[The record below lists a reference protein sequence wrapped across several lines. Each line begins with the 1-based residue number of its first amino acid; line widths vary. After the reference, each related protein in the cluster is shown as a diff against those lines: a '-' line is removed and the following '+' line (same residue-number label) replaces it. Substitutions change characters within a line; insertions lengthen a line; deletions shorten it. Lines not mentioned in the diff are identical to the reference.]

1 MAIRYWLVICAV
13 LFLVTPG
20 TIDAKKVALIIGN
33 SNYDH
38 TTTLANPVNDAML
51 IAASA
56 DEAGFDD
63 VTMALDL
70 TTDDFQQTLREFR
83 KKADGADVAMVY
95 YAGHGIEGQGKNWLI
110 PVNAELNAS
119 LDLPYEAMEL
129 DRVMESL
136 SGAQIRMVVL
146 DACRNNP
153 FARSW
158 KSSTRAVNRGLAGIE
173 VDDVLV
179 IYAAAP
185 GQTAMDGGGVHSPFA
200 ASFATRLPQA
210 GLPVQLLGG
219 MVRDDVL
226 SETGGSQRPFVSASI
241 TGTPVYLVEGGDRL
255 VLSSDN
261 EFPETAALNESELDA
276 LAWKGALGVN
286 SMRSYRLYLDQ
297 FPAGQFAELA
307 SDNIAKLAGTDSDGS
322 AEKPIAG
329 LIAGFLPN
337 KADVVE
343 SEPLPID
350 GIWKISTLK
359 KRIKIEKGRAFAID
373 GWTHAFILK
382 VMPDMVVFRN
392 MERTGNGQ
400 YHADDLPLLSK
411 AEMTLK
417 PDGNISVKVKTAPFP
432 TSFTLIRETL
442 EDADAMA
449 AEQDLLTAE
458 K

>member
-1 MAIRYWLVICAV
+1 MAIRYWLEICAI
-13 LFLVTPG
+13 LLLVAPG
-20 TIDAKKVALIIGN
+20 ALEAKKVALIIGN
-33 SNYDH
+33 SNYDN
-38 TTTLANPVNDAML
+38 TTTLPNPVNDAML
-51 IAASA
+51 IVTSA

-70 TTDDFQQTLREFR
+70 TTGDFQKTLREFR
-83 KKADGADVAMVY
+83 KKADGADVAMIY

-158 KSSTRAVNRGLAGIE
+158 KSGTRAVSRGLAGIE
-173 VDDVLV
+173 ADDVLV

-185 GQTAMDGGGVHSPFA
+185 GQTAMDGDGDHSPFA
-200 ASFATRLPQA
+200 ASFANRLPQA

-226 SETGGSQRPFVSASI
+226 SETGGTQRPFVSASI

-255 VLSSDN
+255 AVSN
-261 EFPETAALNESELDA
+261 QNQFPEAAALNETDLDA
-276 LAWKGALGVN
+276 LAWQGALGSN
-286 SMRSYRLYLDQ
+286 SMRSFRLYLDQ

-307 SDNIAKLAGTDSDGS
+307 SDNIAMLAGTDSDGS
-322 AEKPIAG
+322 ADKPIAG
-329 LIAGFLPN
+329 LIDGFLPM
-337 KADVVE
+337 KADVKE
-343 SEPLPID
+343 SKSSPID
-350 GIWKISTLK
+350 GIWKISTIQ
-359 KRIKIEKGRAFAID
+359 KRIKIEKGRAYAID
-373 GWTHAFILK
+373 GWTQAFILRIL
-382 VMPDMVVFRN
+382 PDMVVFKN
-392 MERTGNGQ
+392 VERIGNGQ
-400 YHADDLPLLSK
+400 YQADDLPLLAK
-411 AEMTLK
+411 AVMTLK
-417 PDGNISVKVKTAPFP
+417 PDGNISVHVKTSPFP
-432 TSFTLIRETL
+432 TSYTLIRETL
-442 EDADAMA
+442 DDAEAMTT
-449 AEQDLLTAE
+449 EQDLLTVE

>member
-1 MAIRYWLVICAV
+1 MLV
-13 LFLVTPG
+13 
-20 TIDAKKVALIIGN
+20 
-33 SNYDH
+33 
-38 TTTLANPVNDAML
+38 
-51 IAASA
+51 AASA

-70 TTDDFQQTLREFR
+70 TTDEFQRTLREFR
-83 KKADGADVAMVY
+83 KKASGADVAMVY

-158 KSSTRAVNRGLAGIE
+158 KSGTRAVNRGLAGIE

-185 GQTAMDGGGVHSPFA
+185 GQTAMDGDGVHSPFA
-200 ASFATRLPQA
+200 ASFANRLRQV
-210 GLPVQLLGG
+210 GLPIQLLGG

-255 VLSSDN
+255 APANES
-261 EFPETAALNESELDA
+261 EFPETAALGEADLDA
-276 LAWKGALGVN
+276 LAWQGALRAN

-307 SDNIAKLAGTDSDGS
+307 SDNIAGLSGTDSDGS
-322 AEKPIAG
+322 ADKPIAG
-329 LIAGFLPN
+329 LIDGLLPM
-337 KADVVE
+337 KADVAE
-343 SEPLPID
+343 SQPLPID
-350 GIWKISTLK
+350 GIWKISTIK
-359 KRIKIEKGRAFAID
+359 RRIKIEKGRAYAID

-382 VMPDMVVFRN
+382 ILPDMVVFKN
-392 MERTGNGQ
+392 VERIGKGQ
-400 YHADDLPLLSK
+400 YQANDLPLL
-411 AEMTLK
+411 ANAAMTLK
-417 PDGNISVKVKTAPFP
+417 SDGNILVEVETSPFP
-432 TSFTLIRETL
+432 TSYTLIRETL
-442 EDADAMA
+442 SDADAMS
-449 AEQDLLTAE
+449 AELELIVSE